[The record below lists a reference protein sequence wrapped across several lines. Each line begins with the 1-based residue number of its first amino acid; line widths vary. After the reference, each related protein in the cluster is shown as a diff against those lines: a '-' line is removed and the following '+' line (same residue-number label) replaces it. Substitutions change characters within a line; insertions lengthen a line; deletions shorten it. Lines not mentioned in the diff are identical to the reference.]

1 MVEDSQH
8 QVVLTLK
15 VLQDRLNFP
24 FGFRVDFKI
33 RVRPSFRMMILQV
46 LPHHDQRHQADLDR
60 FFFGFFCSFFIDVP
74 LDMCSL
80 PGTVIVREKRVQ
92 VRHFQWPAGRL
103 TE

>member
-46 LPHHDQRHQADLDR
+46 LAP
-60 FFFGFFCSFFIDVP
+60 P
-74 LDMCSL
+74 
-80 PGTVIVREKRVQ
+80 
-92 VRHFQWPAGRL
+92 
-103 TE
+103 